1 MRQRDICSLTRFRQS
16 HAIPADMETRLASRY
31 DLLQK
36 PDDALASQQRQILE
50 LEGKLRLM
58 ATQMRELEPDKG
70 SAPQDERPPHY

>member
-1 MRQRDICSLTRFRQS
+1 MTEPRLV
-16 HAIPADMETRLASRY
+16 DMETRLASRY

-36 PDDALASQQRQILE
+36 LDDALASQQRQILE

-58 ATQMRELEPDKG
+58 ATQLRELEPDKS

>member
-1 MRQRDICSLTRFRQS
+1 MTEPRLV
-16 HAIPADMETRLASRY
+16 DMETRLASRY

-36 PDDALASQQRQILE
+36 LDDALASQQRQILE

-58 ATQMRELEPDKG
+58 ATQMRELEPDKD

>member
-1 MRQRDICSLTRFRQS
+1 MRFEDYIDYLELLTEPRLV
-16 HAIPADMETRLASRY
+16 DMETRLASRY

-36 PDDALASQQRQILE
+36 LDDALASQQRQILE

-58 ATQMRELEPDKG
+58 ATQMRVLEPDKG